1 LELKKY
7 LQGKGIKITKA
18 RMSILDILSKADD
31 AVNVEL
37 IFNECKR
44 KNINIDLSTVYR
56 SLELFENKGIIRKFD
71 LGQGKYSYTIK
82 KENHKH
88 ILECRFCHRE
98 VEIDCPMQQIKEII
112 KNKTGFTFLD
122 EEPDLKL
129 EGICKQCS
137 QGDKLSLKEK
147 EKE

>member
-1 LELKKY
+1 MEQY
-7 LQGKGIKITKA
+7 LRGKGIKITKA
-18 RMSILDILSKADD
+18 RMNILDILSKADD
-31 AVNVEL
+31 AVNVEN

-44 KNINIDLSTVYR
+44 RNINIDLSTVYR
-56 SLELFENKGIIRKFD
+56 SLEIFENKGIIRKFD
-71 LGQGKYSYTIK
+71 LGQGKYSYIIK

-88 ILECRFCHRE
+88 ILQCRLCHRE

-112 KNKTGFTFLD
+112 KNKTGFTFFD

-137 QGDKLSLKEK
+137 QVDKIKLSKKGKE
-147 EKE
+147 